1 MNKNLIASLTIAL
14 LFISSLL
21 SAAPQ
26 GHDEMRQGRNAQSGG
41 KAPSNQ
47 SQSQKQGQS
56 KTGQTPQKSPA
67 KSHAQQP
74 PKDFSSVHQAFHERR
89 EQIGRG
95 GPLPAEIRIQ
105 QGKPLPKG
113 YGKRLD
119 AKVLKGLPQYQ
130 GYEWRR
136 VGSDIVLVAVT
147 TGIVYT
153 ILQGV
158 LN

>member
-1 MNKNLIASLTIAL
+1 MNRTLIVGLSIAL
-14 LFISSLL
+14 LFGSPLL

-26 GHDEMRQGRNAQSGG
+26 PPAEAHQERGAQGGGKQQSRSESQGRS
-41 KAPSNQ
+41 
-47 SQSQKQGQS
+47 
-56 KTGQTPQKSPA
+56 GQTPQKNTA
-67 KSHAQQP
+67 TNHAQQP

-89 EQIGRG
+89 AQIGRG
-95 GPLPAEIRIQ
+95 PAIPAGVNIQ
-105 QGKPLPKG
+105 KGKPLPQG

-119 AKVLKGLPQYQ
+119 AKALNGLPSYQ

>member
-1 MNKNLIASLTIAL
+1 MNRTLIAGLSIAL
-14 LFISSLL
+14 LFASPLL
-21 SAAPQ
+21 TAAPQ
-26 GHDEMRQGRNAQSGG
+26 SPAGIQQERGAQGGG
-41 KAPSNQ
+41 KQQSRSAPQGKSGPAA
-47 SQSQKQGQS
+47 QKN
-56 KTGQTPQKSPA
+56 TATN
-67 KSHAQQP
+67 HAQQP

-89 EQIGRG
+89 AQIGRG
-95 GPLPAEIRIQ
+95 PAVPASVSIQ
-105 QGKPLPKG
+105 KGKPLPQG

-119 AKVLKGLPQYQ
+119 AKALHGLPSYQ

-153 ILQGV
+153 VLQGV